1 LVVAST
7 IQSVRVGVRDDNRST
22 YTDVQNSQWNNV
34 GGLRYTTA
42 TETFRL
48 TEEEM
53 SGGRGDGAGHPLD
66 ALLGGY
72 ADRDCVTAAARV
84 WGLAEQAR
92 YAVVVQHPADWGAP
106 PLVEAELPARVAGV
120 RLMWRVH
127 AGCAVGVAVLGNVPV
142 TVVAG
147 ALPARPGRRVGV
159 SLAVDSLTD
168 VGRARRLADLAART
182 VTDGK
187 SVACLEE
194 RLPAALLT
202 ARPDLAREL
211 CTRVLAPVLALGRV
225 SRDLLLDTL
234 TAWLVAGGSTH
245 RAAGALFCH
254 RNTVLNRMRHLERL
268 TNRSLSV
275 PADLIE
281 LGLALEAFYL
291 CAAHS

>member
-1 LVVAST
+1 MVAST
-7 IQSVRVGVRDDNRST
+7 IQGVRVGVRDDNRST
-22 YTDVQNSQWNNV
+22 HNHVQNSQWNNV
-34 GGLRYTTA
+34 VGLHYTIPP
-42 TETFRL
+42 ETL
-48 TEEEM
+48 WPTKEEM
-53 SGGRGDGAGHPLD
+53 PGARGDGAGHPLD

-92 YAVVVQHPADWGAP
+92 YAVVVQRPADWGAP
-106 PLVEAELPARVAGV
+106 PLVEAELPANVAGV
-120 RLMWRVH
+120 RLVWRLH
-127 AGCAVGVAVLGNVPV
+127 AGCAVGVAALGEVPV
-142 TVVAG
+142 TVVAE
-147 ALPARPGRRVGV
+147 ALPTRSGRRVGV
-159 SLAVDSLTD
+159 SLVVDSLTD
-168 VGRARRLADLAART
+168 LGRARRLADLAART

-234 TAWLVAGGSTH
+234 AAWLIAGGSTH
-245 RAAGALFCH
+245 RAAMALFCH
-254 RNTVLNRMRHLERL
+254 RNTVLYRMRRLERL

-291 CAAHS
+291 RAAHS